1 MQALPPK
8 HLARR
13 GRRLGMA
20 RSPEYVFESL
30 TALAVIL
37 VAVTL
42 FANIP
47 DRGRPDRDGGT
58 SAVTVASAAATTSRP
73 PGVATYGNLV
83 ANWSFEQDLSGWQV
97 LGTADASRA
106 PMGRTSGS
114 CAAVRIQGPQ
124 PGRVGLRLPGVVAD
138 ARKGSRYVASVWVRS
153 TVPGQEVT
161 VRLAG
166 AGEGAEASHAS
177 APTLPGVTWRRM
189 FVSHTVAVAGTDL
202 DLEVA
207 ADGLPA
213 SDELL
218 VDEVLVRQG

>member
-37 VAVTL
+37 VAVTV
-42 FANIP
+42 FANLPHRDRP
-47 DRGRPDRDGGT
+47 DRGGAP
-58 SAVTVASAAATTSRP
+58 SVTVASAAATTSRP

-97 LGTADASRA
+97 LGRADASRA

-124 PGRVGLRLPGVVAD
+124 PERVGLRLPGVVAD

-161 VRLAG
+161 LRLAG
-166 AGEGAEASHAS
+166 AGEGDESSHAS